1 MLRWNEESSQVQAAA
16 LMRPAVS
23 ASEKVES
30 ICQTILA
37 KVNAQGD
44 AALLALA
51 KEFDN
56 RAEPRLRVPLVEINA
71 AEKMLSPEL
80 KYA

>member
-23 ASEKVES
+23 ASVKVES

-37 KVNAQGD
+37 KLMRKAM
-44 AALLALA
+44 
-51 KEFDN
+51 
-56 RAEPRLRVPLVEINA
+56 PLY
-71 AEKMLSPEL
+71 LH
-80 KYA
+80 